1 LKKVL
6 LILGF
11 LSFGLVAFC
20 QVDKIEGTWE
30 GNLDESQFLQVN
42 IVQNG
47 KAICGYSYDYVYDR
61 PNDYCKQYYS
71 GRHVASDD
79 SWFFDGYSFMEN
91 HYNHV
96 LMQFKVSLVTEN
108 GKQYLEGYLRT
119 KGGGYY
125 SMPSKIR
132 LRKVSPTPQT
142 YTQDMKDCLKERE
155 QIEGLTKR
163 EPIIKPR
170 PATGKTPRRKNIKPP
185 VKPKTLPAN
194 TVKPKP
200 VGPPS
205 TKPKIAPKPILKPK
219 PSAKTALPPKP
230 VIKPKVVAPKPT
242 TLVKDTIVTK
252 AAIKPKIAIAEN
264 QLEKKLLGR
273 ENKEFKRIQLKD
285 KKFTIEVYDNGTVDD
300 DTISVFYNG
309 KAIFSKRKINVVP
322 LKYEVNLEEGKKLH
336 NIVLF
341 AENLGSIPPNTAL
354 VIITTASG
362 KRYELF
368 ASSNLNENAEI
379 IFEYSPD

>member
-11 LSFGLVAFC
+11 ISFGLVAFC

-30 GNLDESQFLQVN
+30 GNLDATEFLQVN

-47 KAICGYSYDYVYDR
+47 KAICGYSYDYVYDT
-61 PNDYCKQYYS
+61 PNSYCKQYYS
-71 GRHVASDD
+71 GRYVASDG

-96 LMQFKVSLVTEN
+96 LMQFKVSLVVEN

-119 KGGGYY
+119 KDGGFYGRIN
-125 SMPSKIR
+125 KIR
-132 LRKVSPTPQT
+132 LRKVSPKPQT

-170 PATGKTPRRKNIKPP
+170 PATGTKPAAKDVKPP
-185 VKPKTLPAN
+185 VKKAAPAK

-200 VGPPS
+200 TAPPVA
-205 TKPKIAPKPILKPK
+205 KPTIAPKPAVTPK
-219 PSAKTALPPKP
+219 PNTKP
-230 VIKPKVVAPKPT
+230 VLPTKPLTKPKVVSPKLATPA
-242 TLVKDTIVTK
+242 KDTIVAK
-252 AAIKPKIAIAEN
+252 PAIKPKLAIVEN
-264 QLEKKLLGR
+264 KLEKKLLGR

-309 KAIFSKRKINVVP
+309 KAIISKKKINVLP
-322 LKYEVNLEEGKKLH
+322 LKYEVNLDEGKKLH

-368 ASSNLNENAEI
+368 ASANLNENAEI

>member
-11 LSFGLVAFC
+11 ISFGLVAFC

-30 GNLDESQFLQVN
+30 GNLDATEFLQVN

-47 KAICGYSYDYVYDR
+47 KAICGYSYDYVYDT
-61 PNDYCKQYYS
+61 PNSYCKQYYS
-71 GRHVASDD
+71 GRYAASDG

-96 LMQFKVSLVTEN
+96 LMQFKVSLVVEN

-119 KGGGYY
+119 KDGGFYGRIN
-125 SMPSKIR
+125 KIR
-132 LRKVSPTPQT
+132 LRKVSPKPQT

-170 PATGKTPRRKNIKPP
+170 PATGTKSAAKNVKPP
-185 VKPKTLPAN
+185 VKPKALPAK
-194 TVKPKP
+194 TVKSKPATKP
-200 VGPPS
+200 V
-205 TKPKIAPKPILKPK
+205 IAPKPTLTPK
-219 PSAKTALPPKP
+219 PNSKP
-230 VIKPKVVAPKPT
+230 AIPTKPLTKPKVVSPKLPAPP
-242 TLVKDTIVTK
+242 KDTIVTR
-252 AAIKPKIAIAEN
+252 PKSVIVEN
-264 QLEKKLLGR
+264 KLEKKLLGR